1 MSDFFD
7 NKTKTQVKTLLPF
20 LFLFNLIFI
29 FLCNL
34 PNLQFRLSVDGYNK
48 LLYNN
53 NHAFYSKD
61 ARVLSAALQMLI
73 KWLPAVK
80 FQSVY
85 FFVFISFL
93 CLCINIFMS
102 IYLDFVEIDSVK
114 KLLFIDLA
122 FVFGFIN
129 ILTQEYFLFP
139 EDYLAYGVGL
149 FLICMSVKSF
159 FLDTDVRKKFRSMII
174 FLFLGL
180 QCYQIFIQAWLIF
193 LACFLLLKH
202 KNRLSK
208 DFFKDVLCIAIV
220 FIFTLTI
227 LICVIQV
234 MIKLGLVDKAR
245 NIIILPKKNLFNIVS
260 ILNCIKMFFKRPI
273 KTIVGIMIYTLMP
286 IFLCETI
293 FLGTKLLRKEIKPIE
308 FFLPFILFIFAVL
321 ATFGIQIFMFFVWL
335 PPRVLTG
342 LGFLL
347 CVLLIYWANFLS
359 EKQLN
364 YLICFVGI
372 LFFINVYFAQSIA
385 INQYATNR
393 IDQEQVFNICYRIR
407 DYEEKNK
414 VKLKKISFCQDLD
427 PLLGYYG
434 NTKYIAWDLNIR
446 EFMVNWGQIEIINYY
461 AKRNFEK
468 IDMPE
473 EIYKKY
479 FAKKQW
485 DYYKPEEQLVFIGDT
500 LYICVY

>member
-7 NKTKTQVKTLLPF
+7 NKIKTQVKTLLPF

-34 PNLQFRLSVDGYNK
+34 PNLQFRISVDGYNK
-48 LLYNN
+48 ILYNN
-53 NHAFYSKD
+53 NQAFYLKD

-73 KWLPAVK
+73 KLWPAVK

-85 FFVFISFL
+85 FFVFISFI
-93 CLCINIFMS
+93 CLCI
-102 IYLDFVEIDSVK
+102 
-114 KLLFIDLA
+114 
-122 FVFGFIN
+122 
-129 ILTQEYFLFP
+129 IL
-139 EDYLAYGVGL
+139 
-149 FLICMSVKSF
+149 F
-159 FLDTDVRKKFRSMII
+159 FLDTDFKNRFGLMII
-174 FLFLGL
+174 YLFLGL

-202 KNRLSK
+202 RNRLSK
-208 DFFKDVLCIAIV
+208 KFFKDVLCIAIV

-245 NIIILPKKNLFNIVS
+245 NIIILPKKNLFNIIS
-260 ILNCIKMFFKRPI
+260 ICNCAKMFFTQPI
-273 KTIVGIMIYTLMP
+273 KTIVGIMVYTLMS
-286 IFLCETI
+286 IFLCEVI
-293 FLGTKLLRKEIKPIE
+293 FLGIKLLRKEIKPIE

-335 PPRVLTG
+335 SPRVLTG

-347 CVLLIYWANFLS
+347 CILLIYWANFLS

-364 YLICFVGI
+364 YLICLVGI
-372 LFFINVYFAQSIA
+372 LFFVNVYFSQSIA
-385 INQYATNR
+385 INKYATNR
-393 IDQEQVFNICYRIR
+393 IDQEQVSNICYRIR
-407 DYEEKNK
+407 DHEEKNRIK
-414 VKLKKISFCQDLD
+414 IKKISFCQDLD

-485 DYYKPEEQLVFIGDT
+485 DYYKPEEQLVFIDDT

>member
-20 LFLFNLIFI
+20 LFLLNLIFI

-53 NHAFYSKD
+53 NQAFYLKD

-85 FFVFISFL
+85 FFVFISFI

-102 IYLDFVEIDSVK
+102 IFLDFVEIDSVK
-114 KLLFIDLA
+114 KLLFVDLA

-159 FLDTDVRKKFRSMII
+159 FLDTDFKKRFGLMII
-174 FLFLGL
+174 YLFLGL

-227 LICVIQV
+227 LICVIQL
-234 MIKLGLVDKAR
+234 MIKIELVDKAR

-273 KTIVGIMIYTLMP
+273 KTIVGIMFYTLMP
-286 IFLCETI
+286 IFLCEII

-385 INQYATNR
+385 IDQYATNR
-393 IDQEQVFNICYRIR
+393 IDQEQVLNICYRIR

>member
-159 FLDTDVRKKFRSMII
+159 FLA
-174 FLFLGL
+174 L
-180 QCYQIFIQAWLIF
+180 
-193 LACFLLLKH
+193 
-202 KNRLSK
+202 
-208 DFFKDVLCIAIV
+208 
-220 FIFTLTI
+220 LTI
-227 LICVIQV
+227 RGSIV
-234 MIKLGLVDKAR
+234 
-245 NIIILPKKNLFNIVS
+245 PKRL
-260 ILNCIKMFFKRPI
+260 
-273 KTIVGIMIYTLMP
+273 
-286 IFLCETI
+286 
-293 FLGTKLLRKEIKPIE
+293 
-308 FFLPFILFIFAVL
+308 
-321 ATFGIQIFMFFVWL
+321 
-335 PPRVLTG
+335 
-342 LGFLL
+342 
-347 CVLLIYWANFLS
+347 
-359 EKQLN
+359 
-364 YLICFVGI
+364 I
-372 LFFINVYFAQSIA
+372 LFFWYSKYCKSF
-385 INQYATNR
+385 
-393 IDQEQVFNICYRIR
+393 
-407 DYEEKNK
+407 
-414 VKLKKISFCQDLD
+414 ISL
-427 PLLGYYG
+427 
-434 NTKYIAWDLNIR
+434 
-446 EFMVNWGQIEIINYY
+446 
-461 AKRNFEK
+461 
-468 IDMPE
+468 
-473 EIYKKY
+473 
-479 FAKKQW
+479 
-485 DYYKPEEQLVFIGDT
+485 
-500 LYICVY
+500 